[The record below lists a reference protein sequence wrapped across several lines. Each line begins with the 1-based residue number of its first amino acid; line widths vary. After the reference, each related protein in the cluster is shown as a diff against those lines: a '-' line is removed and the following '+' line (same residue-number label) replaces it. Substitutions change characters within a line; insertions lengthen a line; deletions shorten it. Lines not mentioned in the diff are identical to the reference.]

1 MLLLDEAT
9 SALDAARYSWLNFYF
24 TLKIKIIFFS
34 EKLVQQSI
42 DELQR
47 SKSQTT
53 IVIAHRLTTIKNAD
67 KIAVI
72 DKGEV
77 VEIGTHNDLL
87 AKEGLYYQL
96 WNKQAGSKSSD
107 NLAALISK

>member
-1 MLLLDEAT
+1 MFL
-9 SALDAARYSWLNFYF
+9 
-24 TLKIKIIFFS
+24 S

-42 DELQR
+42 DELQQ

-53 IVIAHRLTTIKNAD
+53 IVIAHRLTTIKVSLLMLNITFIYNTIISKQNAD

-77 VEIGTHNDLL
+77 VEIGTHNELL
-87 AKEGLYYQL
+87 AKEGLYHSL
-96 WNKQAGSKSSD
+96 WNKQSGSKSSD
-107 NLAALISK
+107 NLAALVSK

>member
-1 MLLLDEAT
+1 MLLDEAT
-9 SALDAARYSWLNFYF
+9 SALDAA
-24 TLKIKIIFFS
+24 S

-42 DELQR
+42 DELQQ

-77 VEIGTHNDLL
+77 VEIGTHNELL
-87 AKEGLYYQL
+87 AKEGLYHQL
-96 WNKQAGSKSSD
+96 WNKQAGNKSSD
-107 NLAALISK
+107 NLAALVSK